1 MDPALISKLVT
12 LSSPNT
18 GALYA
23 HEANINRQ
31 KGEMNS
37 NTIKVQEIKSSLTF
51 LDRWSRQ
58 KINKE
63 ILALNNAFDQM
74 DLLDTQKI
82 FHSNK
87 TQYIFFSSAQGT
99 FSTINNMQL
108 HNTILSIFKK
118 TKSVSTILSDHN
130 RIKQEYNQKQLE
142 KP

>member
-37 NTIKVQEIKSSLTF
+37 NTIKVQEFKSPLTS

-58 KINKE
+58 KINQE
-63 ILALNNAFDQM
+63 IWVLNNAFDPV

-99 FSTINNMQL
+99 FSTINHMQL
-108 HNTILSIFKK
+108 HKTSLSIIKK
-118 TKSVSTILSDHN
+118 TKIISTILSDHS

>member
-37 NTIKVQEIKSSLTF
+37 NTIKVQEFKSPLTS

-58 KINKE
+58 KINQE
-63 ILALNNAFDQM
+63 IWVLNNAFDPV

-99 FSTINNMQL
+99 FSTINHMQL
-108 HNTILSIFKK
+108 HKTSLGIFKK
-118 TKSVSTILSDHN
+118 IKSISTILSDHN
-130 RIKQEYNQKQLE
+130 RIKQDYNQRKQG

>member
-1 MDPALISKLVT
+1 MHMKQIL
-12 LSSPNT
+12 T
-18 GALYA
+18 G
-23 HEANINRQ
+23 I

-37 NTIKVQEIKSSLTF
+37 NTIKVQEFKSPLTS

-58 KINKE
+58 KINQE
-63 ILALNNAFDQM
+63 IWVLNNAFDQV

-99 FSTINNMQL
+99 FSTINHMQL
-108 HNTILSIFKK
+108 HKTSLSIITK
-118 TKSVSTILSDHN
+118 TKIISTILSDHS

>member
-1 MDPALISKLVT
+1 MPPKHIKQKL
-12 LSSPNT
+12 T
-18 GALYA
+18 G
-23 HEANINRQ
+23 I

-37 NTIKVQEIKSSLTF
+37 NTIKVQEIKSSLTS

-99 FSTINNMQL
+99 FSTINHMQL
-108 HNTILSIFKK
+108 HKTSLGIFKK
-118 TKSVSTILSDHN
+118 IKSISTILSDHN
-130 RIKQEYNQKQLE
+130 RIKQDYNQRKQG